1 MPGLCNTRR
10 VSTPE
15 DPARPAASDM
25 PEAGR
30 PFDTPPVDDA
40 LRAGITRLALLAVV
54 GGAITGLLGGTFR
67 IVLVELARSWNELLH
82 WTRDSVGWRWLLP
95 VVLAALAAGIARLLV
110 RWAPEAS
117 GSGVQRVEA
126 NMRAE
131 VPPAPLKVIP
141 AKYVGGALAIGA
153 GMALGREG
161 PTVQMGASVGGGLA
175 RYAKLG
181 RHDTRTLAAALAGT
195 GLGVAFSAPLG
206 GALFVFEEV
215 ARAFR
220 TKLVVTTFV
229 GSAVALAVAQ
239 WLVGHQPI
247 FLVGVVR
254 PVPAWQL
261 VVFALLGAIFGALG
275 VGYNWLVLAMLRA
288 FDQVSHVAPEVK
300 AAAVGACIGLLG
312 VVAPHLIGGG
322 DGLNERVLIESIPI
336 GSLLIIFAV
345 RWVLGPF
352 SYSAGTPGGLFAPLL
367 LVGASAGALI
377 ASVTNS
383 LLPSAQ
389 LSVTAFAIV
398 GMSTFFAATVRAP
411 FTGVVLI
418 IEMTATTAV
427 VVPMVLA
434 AGVAVLVASKLKG
447 PPIYETLRLRM
458 EKAPT

>member
-1 MPGLCNTRR
+1 
-10 VSTPE
+10 
-15 DPARPAASDM
+15 
-25 PEAGR
+25 
-30 PFDTPPVDDA
+30 
-40 LRAGITRLALLAVV
+40 
-54 GGAITGLLGGTFR
+54 
-67 IVLVELARSWNELLH
+67 
-82 WTRDSVGWRWLLP
+82 
-95 VVLAALAAGIARLLV
+95 
-110 RWAPEAS
+110 
-117 GSGVQRVEA
+117 
-126 NMRAE
+126 
-131 VPPAPLKVIP
+131 
-141 AKYVGGALAIGA
+141 
-153 GMALGREG
+153 
-161 PTVQMGASVGGGLA
+161 
-175 RYAKLG
+175 
-181 RHDTRTLAAALAGT
+181 
-195 GLGVAFSAPLG
+195 
-206 GALFVFEEV
+206 
-215 ARAFR
+215 
-220 TKLVVTTFV
+220 
-229 GSAVALAVAQ
+229 
-239 WLVGHQPI
+239 
-247 FLVGVVR
+247 
-254 PVPAWQL
+254 
-261 VVFALLGAIFGALG
+261 
-275 VGYNWLVLAMLRA
+275 MLRA

>member
-1 MPGLCNTRR
+1 
-10 VSTPE
+10 
-15 DPARPAASDM
+15 M

-67 IVLVELARSWNELLH
+67 IVLVELTRSWNELLH

-95 VVLAALAAGIARLLV
+95 VALAALAAGIARLLV

-254 PVPAWQL
+254 PVPADRKS
-261 VVFALLGAIFGALG
+261 VV
-275 VGYNWLVLAMLRA
+275 
-288 FDQVSHVAPEVK
+288 
-300 AAAVGACIGLLG
+300 
-312 VVAPHLIGGG
+312 
-322 DGLNERVLIESIPI
+322 
-336 GSLLIIFAV
+336 
-345 RWVLGPF
+345 
-352 SYSAGTPGGLFAPLL
+352 
-367 LVGASAGALI
+367 
-377 ASVTNS
+377 
-383 LLPSAQ
+383 
-389 LSVTAFAIV
+389 
-398 GMSTFFAATVRAP
+398 
-411 FTGVVLI
+411 
-418 IEMTATTAV
+418 
-427 VVPMVLA
+427 
-434 AGVAVLVASKLKG
+434 
-447 PPIYETLRLRM
+447 
-458 EKAPT
+458 